1 MHADVLYENGNSRT
15 VIKNGILSHRP
26 ILIIDKRVCKDSSN
40 SSVASSNDNDDKIIL
55 DISESSS
62 AGEAII
68 EEQHV
73 NEFQVI
79 FSKLEQDGKK
89 VTLLVNINEDWVE
102 VSLSVS
108 NLILLQDGYRVT
120 KAGKIKFGSMGV
132 MTSPKCAECIARPGY
147 DWDQVGG
154 EEMHSKKLHVK
165 AVYLFTACW
174 LRLAGRTRSCQG
186 GGITRS
192 PQLGPAPRR
201 GAAALGPG
209 REGGA
214 AGAGARPE
222 AGGEDGD
229 GAEGQGLVLHPQV
242 QQDAAVLRGR
252 GAAPR
257 RETVLLIFY
266 GC

>member
-55 DISESSS
+55 DTSESSS
-62 AGEAII
+62 AGEATI

-73 NEFQVI
+73 NGFQVI

-132 MTSPKCAECIARPGY
+132 MTSAMCAECVARPGY
-147 DWDQVGG
+147 DWDQV
-154 EEMHSKKLHVK
+154 
-165 AVYLFTACW
+165 W
-174 LRLAGRTRSCQG
+174 
-186 GGITRS
+186 
-192 PQLGPAPRR
+192 
-201 GAAALGPG
+201 
-209 REGGA
+209 
-214 AGAGARPE
+214 
-222 AGGEDGD
+222 GEDI
-229 GAEGQGLVLHPQV
+229 ALQV
-242 QQDAAVLRGR
+242 
-252 GAAPR
+252 
-257 RETVLLIFY
+257 
-266 GC
+266 

>member
-55 DISESSS
+55 DTSESSS

-120 KAGKIKFGSMGV
+120 KAGKIKFGSMGF
-132 MTSPKCAECIARPGY
+132 MTSPKCAECVSRPGY
-147 DWDQVGG
+147 DWEQVG
-154 EEMHSKKLHVK
+154 EDMSQQASKQCIYLQHVG
-165 AVYLFTACW
+165 CIW
-174 LRLAGRTRSCQG
+174 LG
-186 GGITRS
+186 
-192 PQLGPAPRR
+192 GPAPAREEGLIIRR
-201 GAAALGPG
+201 SSDPRRAVVQLRSAPAA
-209 REGGA
+209 RV
-214 AGAGARPE
+214 AR
-222 AGGEDGD
+222 
-229 GAEGQGLVLHPQV
+229 LVLVHDPRLAARTEMEQRV
-242 QQDAAVLRGR
+242 RVWFYTRKYNKTQQFSEAV
-252 GAAPR
+252 
-257 RETVLLIFY
+257 ELLPAEKL
-266 GC
+266 CC